1 MRHRISDLEASVA
14 SQKNMAEDK
23 MAELDAEAKEWREKY
38 QSSEELIK
46 TGTDKYNSLR
56 KEVETYRSL
65 LEVEE
70 TRSVYFRIL
79 RYF

>member
-70 TRSVYFRIL
+70 TRSVSLRIL